1 MSCQPGIMAGMA
13 VKIQVSFDCADPDKL
28 ARFWAEALRYRL
40 EEPPQGFATWQDY
53 WRARGLPEEEL
64 TGDGGY
70 DSVIDPAGVG
80 PRLWFQKVPEG
91 KVLKNRLHLDLSVT
105 SGDRPVEVRRA
116 QLDAEAER
124 LVRLGATLSKV
135 LVVEGLPDYYAIT
148 LLDPE
153 GNEFCIN

>member
-1 MSCQPGIMAGMA
+1 MA
-13 VKIQVSFDCADPDKL
+13 VKIQVSFDCTDPDKL
-28 ARFWAEALRYRL
+28 ARFWAEALHYRL

-64 TGDGGY
+64 TGDGGH
-70 DSVIDPAGVG
+70 DSVVDPAGVG

-124 LVRLGATLSKV
+124 LVGLGATLSKV
-135 LVVEGLPDYYAIT
+135 LLVEGLPDYYAIT

-153 GNEFCIN
+153 GNEFCIS